1 MKRLND
7 TIRFTV
13 FFAVI
18 AASAV
23 FVIRPAAPLCAQETT
38 AGQGTAAPKESAPTT
53 VSLKSP
59 NRRMGLISSLV
70 VQLLAKEHYTRRQM
84 DAAYSGEVLLNSLAY
99 QVMPPTTLVT
109 VIFVPGHEPLSKPL
123 SSQA

>member
-7 TIRFTV
+7 TIRLTV
-13 FFAVI
+13 FFVMI

-23 FVIRPAAPLCAQETT
+23 FVIRPAVPLNAQETT
-38 AGQGTAAPKESAPTT
+38 PGQGTAAPAESAPTT

-70 VQLLAKEHYTRRQM
+70 VQLLAKEH
-84 DAAYSGEVLLNSLAY
+84 
-99 QVMPPTTLVT
+99 
-109 VIFVPGHEPLSKPL
+109 
-123 SSQA
+123 